1 MKNPRKTL
9 FYLFLAYNL
18 ILFLGSVYIDSNQN
32 DLGFLLNIKSY
43 ISWAKYFTFLGL
55 VLFFVAY
62 VVFNR
67 DIRLIHKEVKKS
79 KDEHTMLKA
88 KLFDMQEKTAADPFP
103 SIEAPPPHPQTP
115 SRESKD
121 QTDTDTDTDTN
132 S

>member
-67 DIRLIHKEVKKS
+67 DIRLINKEVKKS

-88 KLFDMQEKTAADPFP
+88 KLFDMQEKTGADPFP
-103 SIEAPPPHPQTP
+103 SIEAPPPK
-115 SRESKD
+115 ESKD
-121 QTDTDTDTDTN
+121 QTDTDTDTN